1 MKQNALVFWI
11 FSLSLLP
18 FQSKA
23 QTVSDCRKLAAKAE
37 ADLNPGFAL
46 SLYERVQHFAPNQLT
61 TSDYASMGRCYSTQ
75 GALDAA
81 VACFESGARLAIGD
95 SLRTG
100 LLLKAAWCQLMQQRF
115 QEAHVILFGLPDE
128 LPPLLRHEKA
138 FYTAIAHFGLE
149 QFTESEQAFAVCF
162 PDSIGRQWLR
172 SVFERNERLPHRYN
186 ARRAKLLST
195 FIPGAGQLYIGDV
208 KNGLN
213 SLLLTGGIVALGF
226 NYILYYSWLDSL
238 ISIAPWFQRY
248 YLGGRNRAE
257 QLAIDK
263 LRKKRQELLGEV
275 LVK

>member
-11 FSLSLLP
+11 FSLALLT
-18 FQSKA
+18 FQSLA
-23 QTVSDCRKLAAKAE
+23 QSASDCRKLAAKAE
-37 ADLNPGFAL
+37 ADLNPAFAL

-61 TSDYASMGRCYSTQ
+61 TADYASMGRCYATQ
-75 GALDAA
+75 GAFDAA
-81 VACFESGARLAIGD
+81 VACYESGATLAITD
-95 SLRTG
+95 SLRTV

-115 QEAHVILFGLPDE
+115 QEAQVVLFGLPDQ
-128 LPPLLRHEKA
+128 LPPLLGREKA

-162 PDSIGRQWLR
+162 SDSIGRQWLR
-172 SVFERNERLPHRYN
+172 SVFARNERLPRRYN

-226 NYILYYSWLDSL
+226 NYMLYYSWFDSL

-248 YLGGRNRAE
+248 YLGGRNRAA
-257 QLAIDK
+257 QLATDK
-263 LRKKRQELLGEV
+263 LRKKRHELLSEV
-275 LVK
+275 LEK